1 MAENEDENEA
11 TSASDELARRR
22 QERTEAG
29 GPGDGGAEGA
39 TSLEG
44 MDDEPEL
51 FPLGTLDGDPKK
63 TLKNLLKAGLPVEV
77 TASLSSAE
85 VPVNAGLIDPEDSGR
100 VLVSY
105 EVQKAAEVIVKRG
118 KDGKIVGY
126 KIRQTLRPTYV
137 EAIPNA
143 GAQAV

>member
-1 MAENEDENEA
+1 MNEENENEE
-11 TSASDELARRR
+11 TSADDELARRR
-22 QERTEAG
+22 QDRAE
-29 GPGDGGAEGA
+29 GDGAGNSIE
-39 TSLEG
+39 S
-44 MDDEPEL
+44 MDEPEEL

-63 TLKNLLKAGLPVEV
+63 TLKNLLKANLPVEV

-100 VLVSY
+100 VLVSF

-137 EAIPNA
+137 EQIAAEAHVAI
-143 GAQAV
+143 